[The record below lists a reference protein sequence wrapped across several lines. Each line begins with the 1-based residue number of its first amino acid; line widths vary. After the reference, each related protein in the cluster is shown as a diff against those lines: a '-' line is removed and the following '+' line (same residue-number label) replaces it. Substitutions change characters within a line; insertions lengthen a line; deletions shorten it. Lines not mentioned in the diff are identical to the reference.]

1 MQVQTAWAVR
11 ISVGA
16 TSTKELRTEDSKAKK
31 KLSSPSARLKGV
43 STYNDSKAEKPTIP
57 TEVIEIGLS
66 LALAVIL
73 VLGTKAVLKK
83 VWRR

>member
-1 MQVQTAWAVR
+1 MGCPHKCGRNLNKRAKDRGFKGEEEVVVAVG
-11 ISVGA
+11 S
-16 TSTKELRTEDSKAKK
+16 
-31 KLSSPSARLKGV
+31 LKGV